1 LDKKFLKWFIIERA
15 KSFYYEITITDK
27 CTFSEGWL
35 RNFKEP
41 VVEGVVQLNTAVI
54 GCSPSIGA
62 AIKYQISSVKP

>member
-1 LDKKFLKWFIIERA
+1 LDKKFFKWFIIEI
-15 KSFYYEITITDK
+15 FYYEITITITDK

-41 VVEGVVQLNTAVI
+41 VAEGDVQLNTPLI

-62 AIKYQISSVKP
+62 IIKYQVLSVKL

>member
-1 LDKKFLKWFIIERA
+1 LKWFIIERA

-41 VVEGVVQLNTAVI
+41 VVEGVGQLNTALI
-54 GCSPSIGA
+54 GCSPNIGA